1 MLPTSSTPTGS
12 NAVQNAG
19 GVSVLGSNP
28 TGSAQVQP
36 AGGSAQVGGVSGVN
50 AVNPSTGVA
59 TQTAATQLLPGSN
72 ETVSQLLQSIQAME
86 QANLPGVA
94 PTLDLNALNAQAQSQ
109 ATGTVNPLYTQYMNE
124 YLQNEAANQT
134 AAQSQNTLNLQQ
146 EQAGLGNTLAQ
157 NTLSQ
162 QAAASGNALT
172 QGNINAQATNYQLNA
187 GNANNAKVQA
197 LMQSNGASG
206 IESSGYGQSQLWQ
219 AENLRNAADA
229 QQQGQ
234 FQYQRNTSN
243 LSTQDTFA
251 QLAQSS
257 QYATTEEAEQEAQT
271 NFNLNDYLRQAAA
284 NDQAYTQSLQSWQQQ
299 AQTSTAQN
307 LLAQAVQQQLQGY
320 SGKTYAAGEQAY
332 APQLQTTSAPTAP
345 DIASYMNQLTPGT
358 QV

>member
-12 NAVQNAG
+12 SAVQNASG
-19 GVSVLGSNP
+19 TATIQP
-28 TGSAQVQP
+28 ATGSATIQP
-36 AGGSAQVGGVSGVN
+36 AAGTAAIGGVAGVN
-50 AVNPSTGVA
+50 AVNPSTGTSA
-59 TQTAATQLLPGSN
+59 SSAANPYLNQNTTNQID
-72 ETVSQLLQSIQAME
+72 QLLQSIQSME

-94 PTLDLNALNAQAQSQ
+94 PTLNLNALNSQAQSQ
-109 ATGTVNPLYTQYMNE
+109 AQNTVNPLYTQYMNE

-146 EQAGLGNTLAQ
+146 EQAALGNTLAQ
-157 NTLSQ
+157 NTLAQQYAGSQ
-162 QAAASGNALT
+162 NAATQA
-172 QGNINAQATNYQLNA
+172 NINAQASNYQLNA
-187 GNANNAKVQA
+187 GNANNVK
-197 LMQSNGASG
+197 MQVLQQSLGSG
-206 IESSGYGQSQLWQ
+206 GLAGSGYGQSQLWQ
-219 AENLRNAADA
+219 AENMRNAADA

-257 QYATTEEAEQEAQT
+257 QYAQTGETEQEAQT

-307 LLAQAVQQQLQGY
+307 LLAQEVQQQLQGY

-332 APQLQTTSAPTAP
+332 APQLTTTSAPAAP
-345 DIASYMNQLTPGT
+345 DIASYLNQLTPGT